1 MRYLLPLLALSATPL
16 AAQADLSI
24 AVRAGTMGVGGE
36 VAKLILPNVA
46 VRVGVHTLTYTIAR
60 TKRDIAYDVEAKF
73 SGMTALVDLFPSK
86 RGTFH
91 FTGGLMTA
99 PIEIDGTGQP
109 TDGTYTFNGRDYT
122 AAEAGT
128 VVGEVRWPKT
138 MPYAGLGFGSPA
150 SGSGRIV
157 AVLDFGVGFGA
168 PTLGL
173 TASSA
178 VPGSTLAQDVAVERD
193 EIQRDL
199 DKYLKLYPVASFG
212 LGVRF

>member
-1 MRYLLPLLALSATPL
+1 MRYLIPLLALSVAPL

-24 AVRAGTMGVGGE
+24 AVRAGTMGVGAE
-36 VAKLILPNVA
+36 VAKLILPNIG
-46 VRVGVHTLTYTIAR
+46 VRVGINTLTYSIAR
-60 TKRDIAYDVEAKF
+60 TERDIAYDVQAKF

-99 PIEIDGTGQP
+99 PAEVDGTGQP

-128 VVGEVRWPKT
+128 VVGEMRWPKT
-138 MPYAGLGFGSPA
+138 MPYAGLGFGTPA
-150 SGSGRIV
+150 AGKGAIV

-178 VPGSTLAQDVAVERD
+178 IPGSTLAQDVAVERD

-199 DKYLKLYPVASFG
+199 DKYLKLYPVVSFG